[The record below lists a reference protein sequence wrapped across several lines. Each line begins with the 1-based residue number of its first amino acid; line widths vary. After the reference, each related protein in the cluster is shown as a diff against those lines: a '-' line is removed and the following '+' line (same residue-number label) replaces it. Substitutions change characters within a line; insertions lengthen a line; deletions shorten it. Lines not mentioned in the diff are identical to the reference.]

1 MIERRTRRRFELR
14 LGCEIVPR
22 SSGLSTRGWTKNVSS
37 SGVLFTA
44 EERIAIGDSI
54 DYLIMFPRFRRARRV
69 IQLQC
74 AGRVLREDP
83 DLVFAASLDSY
94 KFVRARRQ
102 STSQDDLLIDVLD
115 AIRRA

>member
-1 MIERRTRRRFELR
+1 

-22 SSGLSTRGWTKNVSS
+22 STGVSTRGWTKNVSS

-54 DYLIMFPRFRRARRV
+54 DYLIVLPRFRRARRV
-69 IQLQC
+69 LHLQC

-83 DLVFAASLDSY
+83 DLAFAASMDTY
-94 KFVRARRQ
+94 KFVRVRRQ
-102 STSQDDLLIDVLD
+102 ATPQDDLLIDVLD